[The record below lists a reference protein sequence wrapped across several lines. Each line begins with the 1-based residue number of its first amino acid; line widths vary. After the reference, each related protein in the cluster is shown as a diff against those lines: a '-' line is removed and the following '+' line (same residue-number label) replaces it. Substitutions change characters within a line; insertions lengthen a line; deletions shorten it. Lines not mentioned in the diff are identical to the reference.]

1 LKKIVPNLIRINSD
15 FTPSEAEDLFLW
27 RCNRTISKGYSFSI
41 VDFNCYCGL
50 QIKRKGLENLN
61 PKIVNYILKDGEIKR
76 EIKYELI
83 RLKILDNH
91 EITKDEQLFF
101 NNERRIL
108 VDRRKK
114 IIKKEISRT
123 NINGK
128 ILNQIN
134 YKNSDYYRE
143 LLNLTNQFV
152 DITIL
157 DYFIPIV
164 LTYERLVHIFIK
176 HVEETKFGD
185 GQFKTRT
192 FFNYRSSE
200 IWTLIK
206 TIIKIDEENI
216 KEHFIENA
224 VNRDLGKP
232 ELMEDYRR
240 NINNPIMIENDKFA
254 LTIDKNGFIKML
266 HQI

>member
-1 LKKIVPNLIRINSD
+1 M
-15 FTPSEAEDLFLW
+15 
-27 RCNRTISKGYSFSI
+27 
-41 VDFNCYCGL
+41 VD
-50 QIKRKGLENLN
+50 KRKE
-61 PKIVNYILKDGEIKR
+61 
-76 EIKYELI
+76 
-83 RLKILDNH
+83 
-91 EITKDEQLFF
+91 
-101 NNERRIL
+101 
-108 VDRRKK
+108 

-134 YKNSDYYRE
+134 YKNSEYYRE

-185 GQFKTRT
+185 GKFKNRT
-192 FFNYRSSE
+192 FFDYRSSE

-224 VNRDLGKP
+224 VNRDLGKSD
-232 ELMEDYRR
+232 LMVDYRR
-240 NINNPIMIENDKFA
+240 NVNNPIMI
-254 LTIDKNGFIKML
+254 
-266 HQI
+266 

>member
-1 LKKIVPNLIRINSD
+1 MKKIVPNLIRINSE
-15 FTPSEAEDLFLW
+15 FTSSEAEDLFLW
-27 RCNRTISKGYSFSI
+27 RCNRTIKEGYSFSI
-41 VDFNCYCGL
+41 NDFNCYCGL
-50 QIKRKGLENLN
+50 LIKRKGLENL
-61 PKIVNYILKDGEIKR
+61 PEKIVGYILKDGEIKR

-83 RLKILDNH
+83 RHKILDKH
-91 EITKDEQLFF
+91 EISEEENIFF
-101 NNERRIL
+101 NAERRIL
-108 VDRRKK
+108 VDKRKE
-114 IIKKEISRT
+114 IIKKEIART
-123 NINGK
+123 NIKGK
-128 ILNQIN
+128 ILNEIS

-143 LLNLTNQFV
+143 LLNLTRQFV

-164 LTYERLVHIFIK
+164 LTYERIVHIFIK
-176 HVEETKFGD
+176 HVEETKFAD
-185 GQFKTRT
+185 GQFKNRT

-232 ELMEDYRR
+232 ELMKDYRR
-240 NINNPIMIENDKFA
+240 SFNNPIMIENDKFN
-254 LTIDKNGFIKML
+254 LTIDKNGFITMF

>member
-1 LKKIVPNLIRINSD
+1 MKKIVPNLIRIN
-15 FTPSEAEDLFLW
+15 TEYTAVEAENLFLW
-27 RCNRTISKGYSFSI
+27 RCERTISHGYSFSI
-41 VDFNCYCGL
+41 TDFNCYCGL
-50 QIKRKGLENLN
+50 LIKREGLENLH
-61 PKIVNYILKDGEIKR
+61 PKIVNYILENGEIKR
-76 EIKYELI
+76 EIKYELL
-83 RLKILDNH
+83 RLKTLDNQ
-91 EITKDEQLFF
+91 ELTEEEKLFF
-101 NNERRIL
+101 NNERRTL
-108 VDRRKK
+108 VDKRKE
-114 IIKKEISRT
+114 IIKKEIGRT

-128 ILNQIN
+128 ILNQIS

-176 HVEETKFGD
+176 HVEETKFGE

-232 ELMEDYRR
+232 DLMIEYRR
-240 NINNPIMIENDKFA
+240 NVNNPIMIENDKFA

>member
-1 LKKIVPNLIRINSD
+1 MKKIVPNLIRIN
-15 FTPSEAEDLFLW
+15 TEYTALEAENLFLW
-27 RCNRTISKGYSFSI
+27 RCERTISHGYSFSI
-41 VDFNCYCGL
+41 MDFNCYCGL
-50 QIKRKGLENLN
+50 KIKREGLENLH
-61 PKIVNYILKDGEIKR
+61 PKIVNYILENGEIKR
-76 EIKYELI
+76 EIKYELL
-83 RLKILDNH
+83 RLKTLDNQ
-91 EITKDEQLFF
+91 ELNEAEKLFF

-108 VDRRKK
+108 VNKRKE
-114 IIKKEISRT
+114 IIKNEIART
-123 NINGK
+123 NIKGK

-143 LLNLTNQFV
+143 LLKLTNQFV
-152 DITIL
+152 DVTIL

-176 HVEETKFGD
+176 HVEETKFDD

-192 FFNYRSSE
+192 FFNYESSE
-200 IWTLIK
+200 IWTLIT
-206 TIIKIDEENI
+206 TIIKTDEENI

-224 VNRDLGKP
+224 VNKDLGKP
-232 ELMEDYRR
+232 ELMKDYRR
-240 NINNPIMIENDKFA
+240 NANNPIMIEDDKFA